1 MSEMQKKLGVTDF
14 VSEIQRWKSTLILKS
29 WAFVTQ
35 NDLHSF
41 KFKIFK
47 MTELETNYFSQI
59 LSKRICFVNV
69 ALKEDIRDCHTDKN
83 ECNSMARGQKNRK

>member
-14 VSEIQRWKSTLILKS
+14 VSEIQRWKNTLILKS

-47 MTELETNYFSQI
+47 MTNWRQKFS
-59 LSKRICFVNV
+59 LTVYVS
-69 ALKEDIRDCHTDKN
+69 
-83 ECNSMARGQKNRK
+83 